1 VIQINPEALVLN
13 IRNKISGRLKNRG
26 LAPIEIT
33 RLIKDVYNIIGS
45 EWYFTTAD
53 VKYALERLGW
63 ERYLLDNYTLELIFL
78 YLDDQALVGLNR
90 HVVH

>member
-1 VIQINPEALVLN
+1 VLN
-13 IRNKISGRLKNRG
+13 IRNMISGRLKNRG

-33 RLIKDVYNIIGS
+33 RLIKDVYNITGS
-45 EWYFTTAD
+45 VWYFTTVE

-63 ERYLLDNYTLELIFL
+63 ERYLLDNYTLELIL
-78 YLDDQALVGLNR
+78 LHLDDQALLALKR

>member
-1 VIQINPEALVLN
+1 MLN

-33 RLIKDVYNIIGS
+33 RLIKDVYNVIGS
-45 EWYFTTAD
+45 VWYFTTAD

>member
-1 VIQINPEALVLN
+1 MLD
-13 IRNKISGRLKNRG
+13 IRNMISVRLENRG

-33 RLIKDVYNIIGS
+33 RLIKDVYNVTERI
-45 EWYFTTAD
+45 WYFKTTD

-63 ERYLLDNYTLELIFL
+63 ENYVLDNYTLELIFL
-78 YLDDQALVGLNR
+78 YLNDRAVNGLNR

>member
-1 VIQINPEALVLN
+1 VTQINLWACVLN
-13 IRNKISGRLKNRG
+13 IRNMISGRLKNRG

-33 RLIKDVYNIIGS
+33 RLIKDVYNVTGS
-45 EWYFTTAD
+45 VWYFTTVE

-78 YLDDQALVGLNR
+78 YLDDKAVVELNR

>member
-1 VIQINPEALVLN
+1 MIQINPEALVLN

>member
-1 VIQINPEALVLN
+1 MLN
-13 IRNKISGRLKNRG
+13 IRNIISGRLKNRG

-33 RLIKDVYNIIGS
+33 RLIKDVYNITGS
-45 EWYFTTAD
+45 VWYFTTVE

-78 YLDDQALVGLNR
+78 HLDDQALSALNR
-90 HVVH
+90 QVMH

>member
-1 VIQINPEALVLN
+1 MLN

>member
-1 VIQINPEALVLN
+1 VLN

-33 RLIKDVYNIIGS
+33 RLIKDVYNVSGNV
-45 EWYFTTAD
+45 WYFTTTEL
-53 VKYALERLGW
+53 KYALERLGW

-78 YLDDQALVGLNR
+78 YLDDQAVVGLNR

>member
-1 VIQINPEALVLN
+1 MLN
-13 IRNKISGRLKNRG
+13 IRNMISGRLKNRG

-33 RLIKDVYNIIGS
+33 RLIKDVYNIKGS
-45 EWYFTTAD
+45 VWYFTTVE

-63 ERYLLDNYTLELIFL
+63 ERYLLDNYTLELILL
-78 YLDDQALVGLNR
+78 YLDDQAAVTLKR

>member
-1 VIQINPEALVLN
+1 MLN

-26 LAPIEIT
+26 LAPFEIT
-33 RLIKDVYNIIGS
+33 RLLKDVYNVIGS
-45 EWYFTTAD
+45 VCYFTTAD

>member
-1 VIQINPEALVLN
+1 MLN

-33 RLIKDVYNIIGS
+33 RLIKDVDNVIGS
-45 EWYFTTAD
+45 TWYFTTAD

>member
-1 VIQINPEALVLN
+1 MLN
-13 IRNKISGRLKNRG
+13 IRNMISGRLKNQG

-33 RLIKDVYNIIGS
+33 RLIKDVNNITGS
-45 EWYFTTAD
+45 VWYFTI
-53 VKYALERLGW
+53 VEIKYALERLGW

-78 YLDDQALVGLNR
+78 YLDDKAAAALKR

>member
-1 VIQINPEALVLN
+1 MLN

-45 EWYFTTAD
+45 VWCFTTAD